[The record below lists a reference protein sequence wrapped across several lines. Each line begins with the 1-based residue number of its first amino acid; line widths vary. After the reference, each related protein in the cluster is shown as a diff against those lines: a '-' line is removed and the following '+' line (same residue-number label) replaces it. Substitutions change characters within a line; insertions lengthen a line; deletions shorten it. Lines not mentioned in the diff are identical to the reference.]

1 MTNERVTDIF
11 IANLLKESGIKYIPN
26 DGINKEVKEALKTAS
41 KSKTGKQGFP
51 EFTAQSNDFILVIE
65 DKADLE
71 KQALYENEEE
81 NTLSMT
87 QKAIKTYA
95 ENGALHY
102 AHQIITQTNFKKVFA
117 FGCSGD
123 EKHHKIKPI
132 FVDENSH
139 KILPEVENF
148 ENFTKENIDEY
159 YKEQILG
166 EMPEEEKEIMILCDQ
181 AKILHEA
188 LRNYGQLGETE
199 KPLVVSAILLAL
211 NDKENKN
218 LLNKL
223 EGNIG
228 RTDGDEIFDALKTSL
243 KNSKVHSGNQEIVLN
258 QFTLIKDRAILS
270 QVDERLGKTPLKY
283 FTEFIKDKISDK
295 ITSYKHPADVL
306 GNFYGEFMKYSG
318 GDGQTLGVVL
328 TPQHITELFCDLI
341 EINQDDVIFDPCC
354 GTGGFLLAGMHK
366 MIKNAGADEEKT
378 YDIKNKQI
386 YGIEVRED
394 MFSIAT
400 TNMILRGDGKSN
412 LRREDFLKIDP
423 KDLQKDKYTV
433 GLMNPPYGQRK
444 NKETAHLSEIYFI
457 EHLLDSLSNNAR
469 CAIIV
474 PQSTMIGKYKEDKQ
488 IKQQILKK
496 HTLEGVI
503 TLNPETFYG
512 IGVNPCIAVFTAH
525 IPHQK
530 EKRCKFVNFK
540 DDGFI
545 ISKHI
550 GIMKTERAKE
560 KKEHLLKCWQDKKD
574 AESKFMV
581 KSQIEHGDE
590 WLHAFYYFN
599 DKIPKTEI
607 FEKKVADY
615 LSFQFNMLVQ
625 RKTYLFSEEE
635 LNQIIRNKSGD
646 IPDISSKEWSE
657 FKIDD
662 WFDIKRG
669 KRLKTEDHIMG
680 EMPYVSSKASNN
692 GVDSYVS
699 NDENVRIFSNCLTL
713 ANSGS
718 VGASFYQPYEFVAS
732 DHVTKLSNE
741 NLNKYSYLF
750 VGSILTRLAEKY
762 SFNREISDKRL
773 KREMIVLPID
783 DNNDPDWN
791 FMETYIERLE
801 YEEISRYLDYIRNRD

>member
-1 MTNERVTDIF
+1 MTNEKITDIF
-11 IANLLKESGIKYIPN
+11 IAGLLEESGIKNIPN
-26 DGINKEVKEALKTAS
+26 EGINKEVQEALKTAS
-41 KSKTGKQGFP
+41 KNKTGKQGFP
-51 EFTAQSNDFILVIE
+51 EFTAQSKDFILVIE

-71 KQALYENEEE
+71 KQALYENVDK
-81 NTLSMT
+81 NILSME
-87 QKAIKTYA
+87 QKAIKNYA

-102 AHQIITQTNFKKVFA
+102 AQIITAQTNFKKVFA

-123 EKHHKIKPI
+123 EKHHIIRPI
-132 FVDENSH
+132 FVDENTYT
-139 KILPEVENF
+139 ILPEVENF
-148 ENFTKENIDEY
+148 ENFTIGNITSY

-223 EGNIG
+223 EGNTG

-243 KNSKVHSGNQEIVLN
+243 KNSKVHSGNQEIVLH

-270 QVDERLGKTPLKY
+270 LVDERLGKTPLKY
-283 FTEFIKDKISDK
+283 FTEFIKDKIYDK
-295 ITSYKHPADVL
+295 ITSYQHPADVL

-341 EINQDDVIFDPCC
+341 EINQNDVIFDPCC

-366 MIKNAGADEEKT
+366 MIKNAGNNEEKIT
-378 YDIKNKQI
+378 HIKKNQI

-423 KDLQKDKYTV
+423 KQLQKDKYTV

-457 EHLLDSLSNNAR
+457 KHLLDSLSNNAR
-469 CAIIV
+469 CAVIV

-512 IGVNPCIAVFTAH
+512 IGVNPCIAIFTAH

-540 DDGFI
+540 DDGFV

-581 KSQIEHGDE
+581 KTQIEPTDE
-590 WLHAFYYFN
+590 WLHSFYYFN
-599 DKIPKTEI
+599 DEIPLDED
-607 FEKKVADY
+607 FEKTIVDY
-615 LSFQFNMLVQ
+615 LTFEFKMVMEG
-625 RKTYLFSEEE
+625 REYLFE
-635 LNQIIRNKSGD
+635 
-646 IPDISSKEWSE
+646 
-657 FKIDD
+657 
-662 WFDIKRG
+662 
-669 KRLKTEDHIMG
+669 
-680 EMPYVSSKASNN
+680 
-692 GVDSYVS
+692 
-699 NDENVRIFSNCLTL
+699 
-713 ANSGS
+713 
-718 VGASFYQPYEFVAS
+718 
-732 DHVTKLSNE
+732 
-741 NLNKYSYLF
+741 
-750 VGSILTRLAEKY
+750 
-762 SFNREISDKRL
+762 
-773 KREMIVLPID
+773 
-783 DNNDPDWN
+783 
-791 FMETYIERLE
+791 
-801 YEEISRYLDYIRNRD
+801 